1 MDSEAQDPLR
11 EGVEDVEHSFES
23 EVLPLLDQM
32 YGSAL
37 ALTRNPADAEDLT
50 QEVFLKAYSAFASF
64 EQGTNVRAWLYRI
77 LSNTFISNYRKSSR
91 DLQHIGQPLPE
102 DWQIGGDATADSSGA
117 DHDGGALGR
126 AFSPS
131 AESEAMDRLARDE
144 AYEVL
149 GMLPEAQRTSV
160 YLSDVMGLTTREI
173 ADIMEVPQN
182 TVLSR
187 VHRGR
192 RRLREIVTRPGG
204 QMIRSK
210 ASLGVGE
217 KRG

>member
-1 MDSEAQDPLR
+1 MDSEARDPL
-11 EGVEDVEHSFES
+11 GKGAEDVEHSFES

-102 DWQIGGDATADSSGA
+102 DWQLGGDAAASSSGA
-117 DHDGGALGR
+117 EHDGGGLGR

-131 AESEAMDRLARDE
+131 AESEALDHLARDE
-144 AYEVL
+144 AYEIL
-149 GMLPEAQRTSV
+149 GMLPESQRTSV

-192 RRLREIVTRPGG
+192 RRLREIVTRPG
-204 QMIRSK
+204 RETVAKKVS
-210 ASLGVGE
+210 SRVGE